1 MVEISQTQKIAIL
14 RVLRD
19 AREPIGSS
27 IIAEEI
33 KDYGFELSGRTIRLY
48 LQELENQGFVT
59 SAKRGRDGG
68 RTITQLGYEEIR
80 NALVNERVGFM
91 ASRIEALACQVTF
104 NPATREG
111 HIVLNVTLLDQ
122 THLAAAV
129 REMLPVFEAGLG
141 MGHYAVLIEG
151 GERLGGF
158 YIPPGKVGIGTICSV
173 TVNGILLGARVPVAS
188 RFGGVLEINQGK
200 PFRFT
205 DVIYYNGTTLDPLE
219 IFIKGGLTRVS
230 AAARQGQGRI
240 GASFREVPNVSLPVV
255 ERIQAELEPTGMG
268 RGIFLGKPH
277 QPLLDFQ
284 VEEGKTG
291 MIVTGGLNPVAA
303 IEEAGIPTL
312 SYALST
318 LYEFEKMTHYQELF
332 RMTARHTA

>member
-1 MVEISQTQKIAIL
+1 MVDISPKQKIAIL
-14 RVLRD
+14 RILRD

-27 IIAEEI
+27 IIADEI
-33 KDYGFELSGRTIRLY
+33 KVYGYTLSGRTIRLY

-59 SAKRGRDGG
+59 PAKRGRDGG
-68 RTITQLGYEEIR
+68 RAITQLGYEEIR

-104 NPATREG
+104 NPAIRAG
-111 HIVLNVTLLDQ
+111 RVVLNVTLVDKA
-122 THLAAAV
+122 HLTAAV
-129 REMLPVFEAGLG
+129 REMLPVFESGLG
-141 MGHYAVLIEG
+141 MGDYTVLIEG
-151 GERLGGF
+151 GDRLGGF
-158 YIPPGKVGIGTICSV
+158 FIPPDKVGVGTICSV
-173 TVNGILLGARVPVAS
+173 TVNGILLSARVPVAS
-188 RFGGVLEINQGK
+188 RFGGVLEINEGK

-219 IFIKGGLTRVS
+219 IFIKGRLTSVS
-230 AAARQGQGRI
+230 AAANQGQGRI
-240 GASFREVPNVSLPVV
+240 GASFREIPNVSLPAV
-255 ERIQAELEPTGMG
+255 EQIQAELEDSGLG

-291 MIVTGGLNPVAA
+291 MIVYGGLNPVAA
-303 IEEAGIPTL
+303 IEEAGIPTQ

-318 LYEFEKMTHYQELF
+318 LYEFHEMAHYRDLF
-332 RMTARHTA
+332 RQALREA

>member
-1 MVEISQTQKIAIL
+1 MVEISSKQKIAIL
-14 RVLRD
+14 RILRD

-33 KDYGFELSGRTIRLY
+33 KAYGFELSGRTIRLY

-68 RTITQLGYEEIR
+68 RAITQLGYEEIR

-91 ASRIEALACQVTF
+91 ASRIESLACQVTF
-104 NPATREG
+104 NPATRSG
-111 HIVLNVTLLDQ
+111 RVVLNVTLLDQ
-122 THLAAAV
+122 ANLAAAV
-129 REMLPVFEAGLG
+129 REMQPVFQSGLG
-141 MGHYAVLIEG
+141 MGDYAVLIEG
-151 GERLGGF
+151 GGRLGGF
-158 YIPPGKVGIGTICSV
+158 YIPPGMAGVGTICSV

-188 RFGGVLEINQGK
+188 RFGGVLEINEGK

-219 IFIKGGLTRVS
+219 IFIKGRLTSVS

-240 GASFREVPNVSLPVV
+240 GASFREIPNVSLPVI
-255 ERIQAELEPTGMG
+255 EEIQAGLADSGMG
-268 RGIFLGKPH
+268 RGLFLGKPH

-291 MIVTGGLNPVAA
+291 MIVYGGLNPVAA
-303 IEEAGIPTL
+303 IEEAGIPTQ

-318 LYEFEKMTHYQELF
+318 LYEFQEMAHYQDLF
-332 RMTARHTA
+332 RQVLREA